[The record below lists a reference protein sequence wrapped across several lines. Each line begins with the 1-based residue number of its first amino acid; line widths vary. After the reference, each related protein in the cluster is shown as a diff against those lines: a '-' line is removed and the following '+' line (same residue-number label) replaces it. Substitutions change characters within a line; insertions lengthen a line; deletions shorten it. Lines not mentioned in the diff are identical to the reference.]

1 MNLNRNLQIT
11 TKVSTHQNTLLNQN
25 TRSQN
30 TSSQNTY
37 YKQLHEKALSIA
49 KNYHR
54 CEIEL
59 IDIIEKVDKHK
70 IFYTF
75 GYSSLYSYVSDYLG
89 LSKDVAAIFINVARK
104 TREVPALKEEIK
116 NGTLSVS
123 KARRMTAVLTVENQE
138 HWLHLAKTQSKAI
151 LEKEVA
157 KVNPKLAVL
166 TKAQFVHAS
175 VEVKEKASIKKIDQ
189 VVRVQ
194 LQLGVS
200 EKIMIKLRRAQDIL
214 SQKMKQ
220 SVDLEQTLDVMLDTY
235 LEKEDPVKKAE
246 RQFIRGKVKKI
257 KSVPGHNIEK
267 EGLDQNAEKA
277 NPETR
282 DLTTEQFKQDVQ
294 VQTSKEVNQEA
305 RVQITTQSINQ
316 IASQSISQN
325 THDNTKQQ
333 KRIPFAA
340 SIKHQVNL
348 KYQGRCGHTDKQGK
362 RCSQSRFLE
371 IHHMKP
377 VSQGGSNDID
387 NLILYCHGHHKM
399 EHLVL
404 ENRV

>member
-1 MNLNRNLQIT
+1 M
-11 TKVSTHQNTLLNQN
+11 
-25 TRSQN
+25 
-30 TSSQNTY
+30 SSQNTY

-59 IDIIEKVDKHK
+59 IDIIEKVDNYK

-75 GYSSLYSYVSDYLG
+75 GYSSLYSYVADYLG

-116 NGTLSVS
+116 NGALSVS

-175 VEVKEKASIKKIDQ
+175 VEVKDKAVIKKIDQ

-194 LQLGVS
+194 LQVGVS
-200 EKIMIKLRRAQDIL
+200 EKIMLKLRRAQDIL

-235 LEKEDPVKKAE
+235 LDKQDPVRKAE
-246 RQFIRGKVKKI
+246 RQMIRGKVKKV

-267 EGLDQNAEKA
+267 EGLDQKTLDQAH
-277 NPETR
+277 P
-282 DLTTEQFKQDVQ
+282 
-294 VQTSKEVNQEA
+294 EA
-305 RVQITTQSINQ
+305 RVQS
-316 IASQSISQN
+316 ADQSISQSTN
-325 THDNTKQQ
+325 ENANQNTKQH
-333 KRIPFAA
+333 KRAPFTAI
-340 SIKHQVNL
+340 IKHQVNL
-348 KYQGRCGHTDKQGK
+348 KYHGRCGHIDNQGK

-371 IHHMKP
+371 IHHKKP

-399 EHLVL
+399 EHMMLYH
-404 ENRV
+404 RV